1 MNSPLPP
8 TIFSPTRRRAARRRM
23 RALAQRPDAARYLA
37 QDMAE
42 DVLDRLAFLR
52 CEPAHALLVGDT
64 TGLLAEALA
73 ARGCAIV
80 CADPAPL
87 AGELPLDEE
96 QPWDPAASGEA
107 GFDLIAHLGTLGT
120 VNDLPGALVHIR
132 RALAPGGLA
141 IMSWCGAGSVPAL
154 RAAMLAADGE
164 KPAAR
169 IHPQVDV
176 RAGGDLLQRCGF
188 AEPMSDS
195 RVLNVRYASLARLV
209 EDLRAQG
216 LSSCLARPG
225 PPLGKAGWARAEA
238 AFADSADADGR
249 TTERFAILTLS
260 GWAKAVRA
268 PKF

>member
-1 MNSPLPP
+1 
-8 TIFSPTRRRAARRRM
+8 M
-23 RALAQRPDAARYLA
+23 RALQRRPDAARYLA
-37 QDMAE
+37 EDMAE

-52 CEPAHALLVGDT
+52 HEPKHALLVGDCS
-64 TGLLAEALA
+64 GLLAEALA
-73 ARGCAIV
+73 ARGCTV
-80 CADPAPL
+80 VRADPAPI
-87 AGELPLDEE
+87 ADELPLDEE
-96 QPWDPAASGEA
+96 QPWPDAT

-132 RALAPGGLA
+132 RALAPEGLA

-154 RAAMLAADGE
+154 RDVMVAADGE
-164 KPAAR
+164 RPAAR
-169 IHPQVDV
+169 LHPQVDV

-195 RVLNVRYASLARLV
+195 RMLHVRYASLARLL

-225 PPLGKAGWARAEA
+225 PPLGKAGWARAQA
-238 AFADSADADGR
+238 AFAEAADADGR
-249 TTERFAILTLS
+249 VTERFAILTLS
-260 GWAKAVRA
+260 GWAKPQRA

>member
-1 MNSPLPP
+1 MASPPPP
-8 TIFSPTRRRAARRRM
+8 TIFSPTRRLAQRQRM
-23 RALAQRPDAARYLA
+23 RALQRRPDAARYLA
-37 QDMAE
+37 EDMAE

-52 CEPAHALLVGDT
+52 HEPRRALLVGDGG
-64 TGLLAEALA
+64 GLLSEALT
-73 ARGCAIV
+73 ARGCAVV

-87 AGELPLDEE
+87 VGELLLDEE
-96 QPWDPAASGEA
+96 QPWPDAA

-132 RALAPGGLA
+132 RALAPEGLA

-154 RAAMLAADGE
+154 RALMVAADGDR
-164 KPAAR
+164 PAAR

-195 RVLNVRYASLARLV
+195 RMLDVRYGSLARLL

-225 PPLGKAGWARAEA
+225 PQLGKAGWARAQA
-238 AFADSADADGR
+238 AFADAADADGR
-249 TTERFAILTLS
+249 VTERFAILTLS
-260 GWAKAVRA
+260 GWAKPLRA